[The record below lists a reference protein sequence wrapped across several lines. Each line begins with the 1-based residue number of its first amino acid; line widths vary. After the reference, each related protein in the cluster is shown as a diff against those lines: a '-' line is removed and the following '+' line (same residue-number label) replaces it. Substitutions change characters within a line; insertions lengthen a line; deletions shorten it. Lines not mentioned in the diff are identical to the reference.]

1 MTIQR
6 VEVVTGRGGE
16 CATAIYMLTATAK
29 LNDIDPEAWPWNWR
43 RPRQS
48 TAPPDHGGDE

>member
-1 MTIQR
+1 MAVPMTIQR

-16 CATAIYMLTATAK
+16 RATAIYMLTATAK

-43 RPRQS
+43 RPTSVDR
-48 TAPPDHGGDE
+48 AA